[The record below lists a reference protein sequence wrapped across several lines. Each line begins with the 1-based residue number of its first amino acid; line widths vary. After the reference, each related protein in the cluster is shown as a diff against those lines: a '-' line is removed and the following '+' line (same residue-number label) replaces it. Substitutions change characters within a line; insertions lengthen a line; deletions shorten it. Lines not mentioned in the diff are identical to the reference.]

1 MMYRLLQEG
10 LKSLIVISV
19 SPNVLDIPGTILT
32 DGNAAA
38 DITRFYPSPD
48 GLENLD
54 ESLIYAQSWNDPD
67 FWTKIEKKRVRCT
80 EVLVPDWIS
89 PAYIMGCY
97 ASSSSVQASCLQVAS
112 SLRIVINRSIYF
124 NG

>member
-1 MMYRLLQEG
+1 MMYKLLPKG
-10 LKSLIVISV
+10 LASLIVVRV
-19 SPNVLDIPGTILT
+19 SPDVLDIPGTVLA

-38 DITRFYPSPD
+38 EVTRFYPSPE

-54 ESLIYAQSWNDPD
+54 ENLIYAQSWNDPD
-67 FWTKIEKKRVRCT
+67 YWTKVEKKRVRCA
-80 EVLVPDWIS
+80 EVLVPQLIS
-89 PAYIMGCY
+89 PAYITGCY
-97 ASSSSVQASCLQVAS
+97 AGSSSVQASCLQVVG